1 MTRGNPLTVTG
12 VRSPL
17 WDTRMDVVERE
28 KKRESGG
35 DAGGDT
41 AHTKLFS
48 IGSIFGDSRSAS
60 RRRRLVVRTIRRIWI
75 NLFSVTDRRVFAEQP
90 TLSRDQILRCAVARN
105 TTGLR
110 IAIMQ
115 YR

>member
-12 VRSPL
+12 VRRPL

-60 RRRRLVVRTIRRIWI
+60 RRRRLV
-75 NLFSVTDRRVFAEQP
+75 LFIV
-90 TLSRDQILRCAVARN
+90 L
-105 TTGLR
+105 
-110 IAIMQ
+110 Q
-115 YR
+115 YRVKSDRAGGESKPPPRS